1 MIVRVEGL
9 NLLPGATELLDQ
21 CVDDV
26 DEDGDASESWQDI
39 LQSLWK
45 PSPIDVG
52 HAHRHPVVED
62 ETPRAPLARLS
73 HDDAHDRWNN

>member
-26 DEDGDASESWQDI
+26 DEDASESWQDI

-52 HAHRHPVVED
+52 HAPWHHFVKD
-62 ETPRAPLARLS
+62 ETPRAPLARLP
-73 HDDAHDRWNN
+73 HDDAHDLWNN